1 MKTRTNPSNLSWY
14 ENEAKPN
21 QNSLESNS
29 SWPSV
34 PETPVPADTRIPTK
48 IMPEVADAIMILR
61 LFDISERNMKKSDNG
76 KNDAVMAFEG
86 MDRRN
91 ETGDSGQAL

>member
-1 MKTRTNPSNLSWY
+1 
-14 ENEAKPN
+14 
-21 QNSLESNS
+21 
-29 SWPSV
+29 
-34 PETPVPADTRIPTK
+34 
-48 IMPEVADAIMILR
+48 MILR

-86 MDRRN
+86 IDRRN